1 MQNLSDINK
10 YVQRME
16 KSLLDKM
23 FFMDKLFDPIENILD
38 FGCANGV
45 LIRALSYLFPEH
57 NYIGYDIS
65 EEMIDLA
72 KNIVPEATFFSDWND
87 IKVSPES
94 TVLNISST
102 LHEVYSY
109 GT

>member
-1 MQNLSDINK
+1 MQNLSDINR

-23 FFMDKLFDPIENILD
+23 FFMDKLFDPVENILD

-65 EEMIDLA
+65 EEMIDMA
-72 KNIVPEATFFSDWND
+72 RIMVPEEEFTSDWNA
-87 IKVSPES
+87 IKISPEN
-94 TVLNISST
+94 L
-102 LHEVYSY
+102 
-109 GT
+109 